1 MASDQQ
7 VDAKLVLQSLMEL
20 QRQGPDS
27 VLRHL
32 ESTEPD
38 LAEYVLEQLTEVHRR
53 LLDLGG
59 DPRKARR
66 LHRRIQALVLV
77 PLMALRKGH
86 YRLWHESQGGG
97 STGLRPAS
105 EPPTPPDASP
115 PSAS

>member
-20 QRQGPDS
+20 QRQGADS
-27 VLRHL
+27 VLCHL

-66 LHRRIQALVLV
+66 LHRRIQSLVLV

-86 YRLWHESQGGG
+86 YRLWHESQSGESAGP
-97 STGLRPAS
+97 SPTS
-105 EPPTPPDASP
+105 EPHTPPDAP
-115 PSAS
+115 PPTAS